1 MTQNEAANY
10 IKTLL
15 EQRGI
20 KFEAGIIQL
29 GEQPCVIL
37 EKGNKGIAIDPG
49 SGIWTG
55 AEGKWNCIS
64 PTCTVSDALMA
75 VDFLA

>member
-1 MTQNEAANY
+1 MTQKQAASY
-10 IKTLL
+10 IQDILK
-15 EQRGI
+15 QRGI
-20 KFEAGIIQL
+20 QVEL
-29 GEQPCVIL
+29 GMLQVVEQPCIVL
-37 EKGNKGIAIDPG
+37 ETDSKSIAVDPG

-55 AEGKWNCIS
+55 SEGKWNCIS

>member
-1 MTQNEAANY
+1 MTQNQAADY
-10 IKTLL
+10 IKSLL
-15 EQRGI
+15 TQRGI
-20 KFEAGIIQL
+20 KFESGIIQI
-29 GEQPCVIL
+29 GEQPCIVL
-37 EKGNKGIAIDPG
+37 ETDSKSIAVDPG

-55 AEGKWNCIS
+55 SEGKWNCIS